1 MWRLVFRWLTSTCYS
16 SDFIQLS
23 DDCTELSICETYALF
38 CVSIGNED
46 MGSSLIDI
54 SNSDAEDEL
63 ELDNPTMASIHDAVD
78 YITTSFK
85 EPLESKE
92 WA

>member
-38 CVSIGNED
+38 CVSKGNED

-54 SNSDAEDEL
+54 SNFDAEDEL
-63 ELDNPTMASIHDAVD
+63 ELDNPIPWQASMMLW
-78 YITTSFK
+78 TTSLH
-85 EPLESKE
+85 PLRNH
-92 WA
+92 